1 MTDINTE
8 CLIVF
13 LQQQVELFEDFPT
26 GRLEELVNGS
36 QVTTFE
42 ANEAIIKFGEE
53 GWFVGVLIEGMARA
67 CHTDDT
73 GVIHQLGTLNPGDI
87 FGEMAVMTGERR
99 MADII
104 GVTRCKALLIPLAL
118 FSTVLVT
125 HPPAIRFLSRIIS
138 ERSRQLGTMDI
149 RKDMESSAIRK
160 SDDPYGLKLRGDKPQ
175 KLLVI
180 RCAPSS
186 LKYHLYD
193 TVDEANDIA
202 GVIEP
207 VDRDDGMTHT
217 WRVRGETRSRILPGG
232 GHREAFS
239 ALVADLRASV
249 PSAVAGV
256 TAVGHRVVH
265 GGETFDGPV
274 VVTDEVMD
282 RIRELAR
289 FAPRHNPVNLI
300 GITEARRLFP
310 RVPQVAVFET
320 SFHHTLPSYAYLY
333 GLPYEF
339 YERDRVRRYG
349 FHGLSHAYVALV
361 AAQFLK
367 RPYNELE
374 IISCHLGH
382 DASICAVDHGRS
394 VDTSMGL
401 TPAEGLISGTRCGD
415 IDPAALLYV
424 MATENLN
431 RDGLDG
437 IVNRLGG
444 LRGLSGVSRDM
455 REIEA
460 AAREGN
466 HQALL
471 AFKSFCYRIRK
482 YIGAY
487 MAVMGGLDAIV
498 FTGGI
503 GQGSA
508 GVRSMSCQGL
518 RRMGVVID
526 EAKNRA
532 AQDLGRECDIAAGES
547 AVRVLVIPTDEERM
561 VARETLRAL
570 SSHFIDAII
579 HQHDKVPIP
588 IEVSAHHVHLAQAHV
603 EALFGSGHQLTP
615 EAPLSQP
622 GQFTCRETVNLIGSR
637 GRVDRVRVIGP
648 ARKVTQIEIAMTEQ
662 FRLGILPPI
671 RESGDVEQSPGIT
684 LEGPAGAI
692 DIDKGVI
699 CALRHIHMSPED
711 ALQFGLRDQY
721 RVRVRVEGKREL
733 IFGDVRVRVHP
744 DYRLAMHIDTD
755 EANAANI
762 GPGAVGYID
771 GIQS

>member
-1 MTDINTE
+1 MIHIDAE
-8 CLIVF
+8 CLVTF
-13 LQQQVELFEDFPT
+13 LQQRVAIFKDFPP

-42 ANEAIIKFGEE
+42 ANEAIVKFGEE
-53 GWFVGVLIEGMARA
+53 GWFIGVLIEGVAKV
-67 CHTDDT
+67 CHTDDSGQT
-73 GVIHQLGTLNPGDI
+73 HQLGILSFGDI
-87 FGEMAVMTGERR
+87 FGEMAVMTGEKR

-104 GVTRCKALLIPLAL
+104 GVNRCKALLIPLAL
-118 FSTVLVT
+118 FSTVLVA

-138 ERSRQLGTMDI
+138 ERSRQLGTLDG
-149 RKDMESSAIRK
+149 RKDLESSAIRR
-160 SDDPYGLKLRGDKPQ
+160 SEDPYGLSLHGDKPE

-180 RCAPSS
+180 RCDESS

-193 TVDEANDIA
+193 TLDERNDI
-202 GVIEP
+202 
-207 VDRDDGMTHT
+207 DGEIGRIGEDGTSHT
-217 WRVRGETRSRILPGG
+217 WRFRGKTLSHGLPRGS
-232 GHREAFS
+232 HREAFS
-239 ALVADLRASV
+239 ALTAHMQASV
-249 PSAVAGV
+249 PSGLSDV

-274 VVTDEVMD
+274 FITDEVVG

-300 GITEARRLFP
+300 GIDEARRLFP
-310 RVPQVAVFET
+310 HVPQVAVFET
-320 SFHHTLPSYAYLY
+320 SFHHTMPPYAYLY
-333 GLPYEF
+333 GLPHDC

-349 FHGLSHAYVALV
+349 FHGLSHAYVSLK

-382 DASICAVDHGRS
+382 ETSICAVDHGRS

-401 TPAEGLISGTRCGD
+401 TLAEGLILATRRGD
-415 IDPAALLYV
+415 IDPATLLRV
-424 MATENLN
+424 MATENLDRDDLDDIIN
-431 RDGLDG
+431 RQSGLQE
-437 IVNRLGG
+437 
-444 LRGLSGVSRDM
+444 LSGISRDM
-455 REIEA
+455 RDIEA
-460 AAREGN
+460 AAGEGN

-471 AFKSFCYRIRK
+471 AVKTFCYRIRK

-508 GVRSMSCQGL
+508 GVRGMSCQGL

-526 EAKNRA
+526 EAKNHM

-547 AVRVLVIPTDEERM
+547 AVRVLVIPSGEERM
-561 VARETLRAL
+561 IARETLRTL

-579 HQHDKVPIP
+579 HQHGKTPIP
-588 IEVSAHHVHLAQAHV
+588 IEVSAHHVHLCQAHV

-615 EAPLSQP
+615 EIALSQP
-622 GQFTCRETVNLIGSR
+622 RQFTCREQVNLIGPR

-648 ARKVTQIEIAMTEQ
+648 ARNLTQVEIAMTEQ
-662 FRLGILPPI
+662 FKLGILPPI
-671 RESGDVEQSPGIT
+671 RESGDVEQSPGIL
-684 LEGPAGAI
+684 LEGPAGTVSL
-692 DIDKGVI
+692 DKGVI
-699 CALRHIHMSPED
+699 CALRHIHLSPED
-711 ALQFGLRDQY
+711 ALQFGLRDRH
-721 RVRVRVEGKREL
+721 RVRVRVEGDREL

-744 DYRLAMHIDTD
+744 DFRLAMHIDTD

-762 GPGAVGYID
+762 GAGAVGYID